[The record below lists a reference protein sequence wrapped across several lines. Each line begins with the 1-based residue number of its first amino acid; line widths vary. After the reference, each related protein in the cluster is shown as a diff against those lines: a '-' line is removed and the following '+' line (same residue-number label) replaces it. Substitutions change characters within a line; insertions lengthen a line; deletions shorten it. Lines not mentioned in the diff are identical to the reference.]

1 MSKVLLALFLAFIH
15 AQVFAASAS
24 DFGFVVSTEDE
35 LEGAQKIEH
44 NRLTGFFQSLESDIR
59 LGVVFGVDRIITIKF
74 SDFESPAIATCDGQN
89 NRDFVRLEDDETI
102 LINTS
107 IKEDILDFRT
117 FKNVSE
123 GCSIRTHLLKA
134 LETELLKIKYV
145 RDLEQDWSKVERRS
159 LNVCRDER
167 REYGNRWFSENPHF
181 RDLCGILFKI
191 SDRRSDMKR
200 HKRKIKNLLYNS
212 AKLEFDPSSFAET
225 DLRRYKICERDYK
238 PTKVLA
244 NGTRMKMLGMAI
256 VYMSPGFQT
265 SQAGHVAERYIY
277 CKNDE
282 LVDML
287 FEYTQMT
294 EEELVNARSVYQKH
308 LPFVSDEYISSL
320 NETIYIKVRSHP
332 GSSRM
337 EGYGFHQ
344 LYLNRDVAEVW
355 PTVSESEIYEGL
367 QTSLKHYIEQGQN
380 FRNQVRFE
388 PYSLL
393 KNNCTHPIRDRLN
406 KFGGDYE
413 IDDFT
418 GFNPIW
424 IFNFLK
430 KKTADRMIIYPSQR
444 LLRKMEM
451 LESGKSMFWENTTFW
466 SKSSGGR
473 EGLGP
478 GFMVFY
484 PEVHGTLKSLILK
497 PAMGA
502 VNIAA
507 SVAQVAVGILQ
518 LPLKLL
524 SKIPGFK
531 FLERLTGGHNLVYGL
546 RGITLHLPEL
556 VGFRLRYPMPTP
568 WTPEELA
575 FVEDVLPNHDPKI
588 VNYLMEKVYQ

>member
-1 MSKVLLALFLAFIH
+1 MSKVLIALFFLIQ
-15 AQVFAASAS
+15 AQAFAASAS
-24 DFGFVVSTEDE
+24 DFGFVISSESE
-35 LEGAQKIEH
+35 LEGIEKIEH
-44 NRLTGFFQSLESDIR
+44 NRLTGFFQTLESDMR

-74 SDFESPAIATCDGQN
+74 SDFESPALATCDGQN
-89 NRDFVRLEDDETI
+89 QRDFVRLQDSETL
-102 LINTS
+102 LINSS

-117 FKNVSE
+117 FEKTSND
-123 GCSIRTHLLKA
+123 CSIRKQLLNA
-134 LETELLKIKYV
+134 IETELLKIQYV
-145 RDLEQDWSKVERRS
+145 RDLDQDWSKVERRS
-159 LNVCRDER
+159 LNICRDER

-212 AKLEFDPSSFAET
+212 AKLEFDPSSFSET
-225 DLRRYKICERDYK
+225 DLRRYKICDRDYK

-277 CKNDE
+277 CKNNE

-380 FRNQVRFE
+380 FKNQVRFE

-406 KFGGDYE
+406 KFGGEYE
-413 IDDFT
+413 IDDLT

-451 LESGKSMFWENTTFW
+451 LEAGKSMFWENTTFW

-502 VNIAA
+502 VNIAV

-518 LPLKLL
+518 VPLKLL

-568 WTPEELA
+568 WTPEELE
-575 FVEDVLPNHDPKI
+575 FVEDLLPNHDPKI

>member
-1 MSKVLLALFLAFIH
+1 MSKVLFALFLAFINMQ
-15 AQVFAASAS
+15 AFAAS
-24 DFGFVVSTEDE
+24 DFGFVVSNEE
-35 LEGAQKIEH
+35 PLEGVQKIEH
-44 NRLTGFFQSLESDIR
+44 NRLTGFFQSLESEMR
-59 LGVVFGVDRIITIKF
+59 LGVVFGVDRIITVKF
-74 SDFESPAIATCDGQN
+74 SDFEAPAVATCDGKN
-89 NRDFVRLEDDETI
+89 NRDFIRLEDDETI
-102 LINTS
+102 LINAS
-107 IKEDILDFRT
+107 IKEAILDFRT
-117 FKNVSE
+117 FEKTSKN
-123 GCSIRTHLLKA
+123 CSLRTHLIQA
-134 LETELLKIKYV
+134 LQSELLKIRYV
-145 RDLEQDWSKVERRS
+145 RDLDQDWSKVERRS
-159 LNVCRDER
+159 LNICRDER
-167 REYGNRWFSENPHF
+167 REYGHSWFSENPHF
-181 RDLCGILFKI
+181 RDLCEVLFKI

-212 AKLEFDPSSFAET
+212 GKLEFDPSSFSET
-225 DLRRYKICERDYK
+225 DLRRYKICERNYK

-244 NGTRMKMLGMAI
+244 NGTRMKMLGMAV

-294 EEELVNARSVYQKH
+294 EEELDNARSVYNKH
-308 LPFVSDEYISSL
+308 LPFVNDDYINSL
-320 NETIYIKVRSHP
+320 TETVYIKVRSHP

-355 PTVSESEIYEGL
+355 PIISEDEIYEGL
-367 QTSLKHYIEQGQN
+367 QTSLKHYLEQGQN
-380 FRNQVRFE
+380 FKNGIRFE
-388 PYSLL
+388 AYSLL

-406 KFGGDYE
+406 KFGGEYE
-413 IDDFT
+413 IDDLT

-430 KKTADRMIIYPSQR
+430 KKNADRMIIYPSQR

-466 SKSSGGR
+466 SKASNGR

-497 PAMGA
+497 PTMGA

-507 SVAQVAVGILQ
+507 SVVQVAVGVLQ

-531 FLERLTGGHNLVYGL
+531 FLERITGGHNLVYGL
-546 RGITLHLPEL
+546 RGITLHMPEL

-568 WTPEELA
+568 WTPKELE

-588 VNYLMEKVYQ
+588 VSYLMEKVYQ

>member
-1 MSKVLLALFLAFIH
+1 MSKLILALFCLLSTSAF
-15 AQVFAASAS
+15 ASS
-24 DFGFVVSTEDE
+24 DFGFVISGADE
-35 LEGAQKIEH
+35 ASGTSKIEY
-44 NRLTGFFQSLESDIR
+44 NRLKGFFQSLESEMRD
-59 LGVVFGVDRIITIKF
+59 GVTFGVDRIIDIQF
-74 SDFESPAIATCDGQN
+74 VDFGIDPTPKCDGSN
-89 NRDFVRLEDDETI
+89 NDDI
-102 LINTS
+102 LRVVGDSTVEINSS
-107 IKEDILDFRT
+107 IRNSILDFAT
-117 FKNVSE
+117 FKQDDK
-123 GCSIRTHLLKA
+123 GCSLQKNLLNA
-134 LETELLKIKYV
+134 LETQLLKIQYV
-145 RDLEQDWSKVERRS
+145 RDLDQDWSKVERRS
-159 LNVCRDER
+159 LNTCWDER
-167 REYGNRWFSENPHF
+167 REYGHRWFSENPHF

-191 SDRRSDMKR
+191 QDRRQDMKR
-200 HKRKIKNLLYNS
+200 HKRKTKNLLYNS
-212 AKLEFDPSSFAET
+212 GKLEFDPSSFAET

-238 PTKVLA
+238 PTKVLD

-277 CKNDE
+277 CKNNE

-355 PTVSESEIYEGL
+355 PKVSETEIYEGL
-367 QTSLKHYIEQGQN
+367 QVSLKNYIEQGQN
-380 FRNQVRFE
+380 FKNQVRFE

-393 KNNCTHPIRDRLN
+393 KNNCTHPIRERLN
-406 KFGGDYE
+406 RLGGEYE
-413 IDDFT
+413 IDNVT

-430 KKTADRMIIYPSQR
+430 KKTADKMIIYPSQR
-444 LLRKMEM
+444 LMRKMEM
-451 LESGKSMFWENTTFW
+451 LETGKSMFWENTTFW
-466 SKSSGGR
+466 SKASNGR

-507 SVAQVAVGILQ
+507 SVVQVAVGILQ

-524 SKIPGFK
+524 SKVPGFRW
-531 FLERLTGGHNLVYGL
+531 LEKATGGHNLVYGL

-568 WTPEELA
+568 WTPEELE

-588 VNYLMEKVYQ
+588 VNYLMEKVSK